1 MPNVSANRLSAWGLK
16 FDEQGNLDAD
26 RKPKSGTTIT
36 PNELAA
42 VQDELTSGGRG
53 QRKTTSLRKAQLTL
67 ASRGIKKGRET
78 WRRALWQSGWRPKLS
93 RRALPLEPWEMA
105 RRKVFFTK
113 HQSSGLAAKA
123 MFTDSKIFMGE
134 PSSTGRLPVAWG
146 PDGQSRTVGVK
157 QHASYQVHAYAG
169 ITRDHGATK
178 LILTKGTKGPSRDGP
193 GRPPANAPP

>member
-78 WRRALWQSGWRPKLS
+78 WRRALWQSGRRPKLS
-93 RRALPLEPWEMA
+93 IALEKCVVSSAPRVYLKRR
-105 RRKVFFTK
+105 
-113 HQSSGLAAKA
+113 
-123 MFTDSKIFMGE
+123 GE
-134 PSSTGRLPVAWG
+134 TAGAGRLA
-146 PDGQSRTVGVK
+146 DCEIS
-157 QHASYQVHAYAG
+157 
-169 ITRDHGATK
+169 D
-178 LILTKGTKGPSRDGP
+178 
-193 GRPPANAPP
+193 N